1 MFKFSITEFTGCIQ
15 VLVSINFFYPIHIF
29 FLFVKYFISN
39 IFPLYF
45 TTTETPSEQ
54 FHGTACRDYPQAAA
68 LPMPNN
74 IDQTEIMRFS
84 PQRHRDLCSN
94 IIEAHQSV
102 PGSGFPSTIDIT
114 VDNSTT
120 LADAHVGPYDCTG
133 SISLNASMQSNVP
146 TPFGGT
152 HKFSHLNMPGGQW
165 GQGIRLMS
173 GDQHDSHYTNLRRS
187 VRQDWASYDQTAT
200 VERLAA
206 DQQKGAFLGSI
217 GVAANRIGLM
227 SVANAS
233 PLTRACFVSVWHGSS
248 RCLKAGYS
256 TKADDKPVSKNVVEE
271 VNDSVAAAPVSRKEL
286 LKKAFKEYGSTIVIF
301 HVGISLISLGT
312 CYMLVSR

>member
-1 MFKFSITEFTGCIQ
+1 M
-15 VLVSINFFYPIHIF
+15 
-29 FLFVKYFISN
+29 
-39 IFPLYF
+39 
-45 TTTETPSEQ
+45 
-54 FHGTACRDYPQAAA
+54 
-68 LPMPNN
+68 
-74 IDQTEIMRFS
+74 
-84 PQRHRDLCSN
+84 
-94 IIEAHQSV
+94 
-102 PGSGFPSTIDIT
+102 
-114 VDNSTT
+114 
-120 LADAHVGPYDCTG
+120 
-133 SISLNASMQSNVP
+133 
-146 TPFGGT
+146 
-152 HKFSHLNMPGGQW
+152 
-165 GQGIRLMS
+165 
-173 GDQHDSHYTNLRRS
+173 
-187 VRQDWASYDQTAT
+187 RQDWASYDQTAT

-256 TKADDKPVSKNVVEE
+256 TKADDKPVSKNVMEE